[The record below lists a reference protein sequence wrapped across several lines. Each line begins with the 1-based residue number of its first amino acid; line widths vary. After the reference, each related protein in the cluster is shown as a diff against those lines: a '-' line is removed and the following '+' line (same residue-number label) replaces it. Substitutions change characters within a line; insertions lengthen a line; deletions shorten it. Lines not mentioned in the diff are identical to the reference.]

1 MEVINNCSNLAGI
14 TRQMNKSQA
23 FLNQITE
30 DDKVPTMS
38 KVNASMRSFKSI
50 KLGRPREEI
59 KAEACIAAT
68 YD

>member
-1 MEVINNCSNLAGI
+1 
-14 TRQMNKSQA
+14 MNKSQA

-50 KLGRPREEI
+50 KLGRSREEI